1 MYIEEI
7 NLLIKEMYKYGDKI
21 NDGVLEKDL
30 KLFVDIFE
38 KNFNVILPNDY
49 LDFLKNF
56 NGIEFNGF
64 IIYGVDKDLLSI
76 TTHNHIN
83 GLIEFNT
90 IFYENEYQKKYIFL
104 GENNISWYVYDIKL
118 GVYFELDNPSG
129 TKINE
134 FANFKDMLKSFIEHA
149 I

>member
-7 NLLIKEMYKYGDKI
+7 NLLTKEMAKYGDKI
-21 NDGVLEKDL
+21 NNGVLEKDL
-30 KLFVDIFE
+30 KLFVDIF
-38 KNFNVILPNDY
+38 KKTFSVILPNDY

-64 IIYGVDKDLLSI
+64 IIYGVDKNLLSI
-76 TTHNHIN
+76 KTDNHIN
-83 GLIEFNT
+83 GLIEFNN

-104 GENNISWYVYDIKL
+104 GENNISWYVYDIES
-118 GVYFELDNPSG
+118 VIYFELDNSSG
-129 TKINE
+129 TKINK
-134 FANFKDMLKSFIEHA
+134 FDDFKDMLKSFIKEA

>member
-90 IFYENEYQKKYIFL
+90 IFYENEHQKKYIFL
-104 GENNISWYVYDIKL
+104 GENNISCYVYDIKL

-129 TKINE
+129 IKINE
-134 FANFKDMLKSFIEHA
+134 FASFKDMLKSFIEYA

>member
-1 MYIEEI
+1 MYIEEL
-7 NLLIKEMYKYGDKI
+7 NLLVKEISKYGDKM

-30 KLFVDIFE
+30 NLFINIF
-38 KNFNVILPNDY
+38 KKTFGVSLPDDY
-49 LDFLKNF
+49 LQFLRNF

-64 IIYGVDKDLLSI
+64 IMYGVDKYLLSI
-76 TTHNHIN
+76 EPINNIN
-83 GLIEFNT
+83 GLIKFNN
-90 IFYENEYQKKYIFL
+90 IFYENKHQKKYIFL

-118 GVYFELDNPSG
+118 STYFELDNPSE

-134 FANFKDMLKSFIEHA
+134 FINFKDMLKNFILEA

>member
-7 NLLIKEMYKYGDKI
+7 NLLIKEMDKYGDKI

-38 KNFNVILPNDY
+38 KNFSVILPNDY

-118 GVYFELDNPSG
+118 DIYFELDNPSG

-134 FANFKDMLKSFIEHA
+134 FSNFKDMLKSFIEYA